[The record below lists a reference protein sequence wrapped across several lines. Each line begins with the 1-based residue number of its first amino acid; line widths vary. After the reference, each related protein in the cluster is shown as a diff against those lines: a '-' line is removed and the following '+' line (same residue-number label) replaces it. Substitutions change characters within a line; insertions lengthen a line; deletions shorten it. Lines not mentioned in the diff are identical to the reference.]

1 MADNLETYSFIE
13 RLLSDPRVILSDGTV
28 VTEEKGT
35 MAGVPISS
43 FLANIYLNQLD
54 WHFFLEGKR
63 YARYSDDIIV
73 FARSAEERQESVST
87 FIIISQRCHL
97 QSIMTKNHDKES
109 MANPHERWE
118 FLGISYCEG
127 KFDISENSA
136 NKLKKKMWRKSR
148 ALLRWKDKKNLEN
161 IKAAKAFAKS
171 FNRKFYDNPIMTEL
185 TWTRWYFPIINTTE
199 TLRAIDHYMQDCIR
213 YIGTEKRTKK
223 RFSFDYCMMRALGY
237 KSLVHHYYEIR
248 NASIQQDN
256 PT

>member
-1 MADNLETYSFIE
+1 M
-13 RLLSDPRVILSDGTV
+13 ILSDGTI
-28 VTEEKGT
+28 VTEKKGI

-54 WHFFLEGKR
+54 WHFFFEGNR

-73 FARSAEERQESVST
+73 FARSEEERQESIKYIYNYITEMSLT
-87 FIIISQRCHL
+87 I
-97 QSIMTKNHDKES
+97 NHDKES

-127 KFDISENSA
+127 KFDISETSA

-148 ALLRWKDKKNLEN
+148 ALLRWKDRKNLEN
-161 IKAAKAFAKS
+161 IKAAKAFVKS
-171 FNRKFYDNPIMTEL
+171 FNRKLYDNPIMTEL

-213 YIGTEKRTKK
+213 YIATEKRTKK
-223 RFSFDYCMMRALGY
+223 RFSFDYSMMKALGY
-237 KSLVHHYYEIR
+237 KSLVHHFYEIK
-248 NASIQQDN
+248 NTSIQQDN
-256 PT
+256 LT